1 MSIRRTNRRAFTL
14 LEVLIGVL
22 VLAIALLGLAAL
34 FPVIVREQRIA
45 REGVLGVSVARSA
58 EASLTGNNAL
68 LSHSPNSAWVMYAKK
83 IATDTNKNRWQVSL
97 VGDAVDGNSKSV
109 YNGSNV
115 SLPCTLAGNVNG
127 RFVIKEEDRLSVSQN
142 LADPAL
148 VWDVAACLANDQ
160 VVPGVSSSEG
170 QEGIAL
176 PTSMPV
182 RVALFVRRVD
192 PRIRVLPS
200 QTLMNVIKQPGV
212 YAVGV
217 DARGFPNLEGTGA
230 YSRPLYMKITDVLA
244 SVNNGPLNILVLDPT
259 NATTGIQPQDLVTMV
274 KQSGQKLVDNS
285 GNIFTVLSFDSSANN
300 YNIKVEGMVPT
311 SVQQQARAGKLEVV
325 FTPQIPAAV
334 RTMVIRP

>member
-58 EASLTGNNAL
+58 EAALTGNNAM
-68 LSHSPNSAWVMYAKK
+68 LSYASGSGWKSFAGK
-83 IATDTNKNRWQVSL
+83 IKDDANKNRWQVSL
-97 VGDAVDGNSKSV
+97 VGDAVDGNSKSI
-109 YNGSNV
+109 YNGSNL
-115 SLPCTLAGNVNG
+115 SLPCSLIGSVGG
-127 RFVIKEEDRLSVSQN
+127 RFIIKEEDRLSVSQN

-160 VVPGVSSSEG
+160 VVSGVSSAGG
-170 QEGIAL
+170 QDSVAVPKSI
-176 PTSMPV
+176 PV

-192 PRIRVLPS
+192 PRIRVLPNE
-200 QTLMNVIKQPGV
+200 TLMNVIKRPGV
-212 YAVGV
+212 FATGV
-217 DARGFPNLEGTGA
+217 DSRGFPNLEGTGA

-244 SVNNGPLNILVLDPT
+244 SVNNGPLNVLVLDPS

-285 GNIFTVLSFDSSANN
+285 GNVFTVLSFDNNVNN
-300 YNIKVEGMVPT
+300 YNIKVEGTVST

-334 RTMVIRP
+334 RTLVIRP